1 MFTPATSVQEFPAS
15 ITLLTFTFTL
25 LLLLPPPV
33 WSNAIVLKTTLYFS
47 PKSHR
52 LSIKSCENLQQMKQ
66 AVKWSSDRSKC
77 WLQSL
82 LHLQDCLDTGI
93 HCEEK
98 NDVNC
103 MKYGDFR
110 FLTGIKDEQSRR
122 V

>member
-15 ITLLTFTFTL
+15 ITLLTFTFPL
-25 LLLLPPPV
+25 LLLLPPV

-52 LSIKSCENLQQMKQ
+52 LSLKSCENLQQMKQ
-66 AVKWSSDRSKC
+66 AVKWSSNRSKC

-82 LHLQDCLDTGI
+82 LDCLDTGI

-103 MKYGDFR
+103 MKYSDFR
-110 FLTGIKDEQSRR
+110 FLTGIKDEQSHR